1 MGVGISLT
9 AEELL
14 TGEKRAYKGQSLVL
28 FPEDYTVVDIET
40 TGFDPMFDAIIE
52 VAGIKYKGK
61 NEVDRFQSLVKPD
74 YNEIPDYITELTGI
88 TNEMVADA
96 PSIKEVLPRFLKF
109 IGEDIVVGHNAHFD
123 VNFIYDYAGYLELKP
138 FSNDFVDTLRLSKR
152 LYPELKSHKLSALA
166 AHLDVEAD
174 GEHRAFADCVTT
186 QKCLSAMDAYAAQ
199 NGGIP
204 ALAEDLYRKLS
215 KLVVAE
221 TSDFNVDSPVYG
233 RTFAFTG
240 TLERMTRKEAMQA
253 VVNAG
258 GHCTDG
264 VVAETNFLVLGNN
277 DYCKAIKDGKSAKQ
291 KKAEKMKLK
300 GSDIETISER
310 VFYDMLG
317 I

>member
-14 TGEKRAYKGQSLVL
+14 TGKKRAYKGKSLVL

-52 VAGIKYKGK
+52 VAGIKYRGK
-61 NEVDRFQSLVKPD
+61 KEVGRFQSLVKPD

-96 PSIKEVLPRFLKF
+96 SSINEVLPRFLEF
-109 IGEDIVVGHNAHFD
+109 IGEDVVVGHNAHFD
-123 VNFIYDYAGYLELKP
+123 VNFIYDYSGYLELKP
-138 FSNDFVDTLRLSKR
+138 FSNDFVDTLRLSRR

-166 AHLDVEAD
+166 EHLGVEPD
-174 GEHRAFADCVTT
+174 GEHRAFEDCVTT
-186 QKCLSAMDAYAAQ
+186 QKCLSAMEACAAQ

-204 ALAEDLYRKLS
+204 ALASSSYSRLS
-215 KLVVAE
+215 KMIVAE
-221 TSDFNVDSPVYG
+221 TSDFDVDSPVYD

-253 VVNAG
+253 IVNAG

-264 VVAETNFLVLGNN
+264 VIAETNFLVLGNN
-277 DYCKAIKDGKSAKQ
+277 DYCKAIKGGKSAKQ
-291 KKAEKMKLK
+291 KKAEKMRLS
-300 GSDIETISER
+300 GADIETISES